1 LPDKREKMKM
11 RARLTAFVWMVLAL
25 PGLAMAGALPP
36 HAIPTL
42 GEYGVVVV
50 AVGLVATGIAVL
62 RDRKR

>member
-1 LPDKREKMKM
+1 M
-11 RARLTAFVWMVLAL
+11 RARLVSFAWMIFAL
-25 PGLAMAGALPP
+25 PTLASAGVPRP
-36 HAIPTL
+36 TAIPTL

>member
-1 LPDKREKMKM
+1 M
-11 RARLTAFVWMVLAL
+11 RARLTAFIWMVLAV

-36 HAIPTL
+36 RAIPTL
-42 GEYGVVVV
+42 GQYGIVAV

>member
-1 LPDKREKMKM
+1 M
-11 RARLTAFVWMVLAL
+11 RARLTTFVWMVLAL
-25 PGLAMAGALPP
+25 PGIAMAG
-36 HAIPTL
+36 HVSSRAIPTL